1 MVSGVHQDNL
11 TRRGTAVKNVPVV
24 GLVERD
30 DAGDLPELSEELR
43 VALSDVAATAREGLL
58 AMSVGVGL
66 RVMAELMEAEVT
78 ATVGAK
84 HAKIPGRAATRHAS
98 ALGSV
103 VLGGRRVRVSRPRA
117 RTVDG
122 TQEVRLE
129 TYRAFADD
137 DLLGEVVMARM
148 LAGLATRRHRAANE
162 PVGEAVEAE
171 ATSTSRS
178 AVSRRFIAGT
188 TRALEELMSR
198 DLAELDVVVLMLDGV
213 MFAESCCVVALAI
226 TADGTKVP
234 VGCWLGDTENKTVV
248 THLLADLVHRGLDA
262 TGGLLVVIDG
272 AKALAAGVR
281 KVFGDQALVQ
291 RCTLHKRRN
300 LGDHLPKQTQ
310 PWVDRKL
317 ARAFANPD
325 ADAGLRAA
333 KDLARSL
340 EREHPDAAASL
351 REGLEDM
358 FTVRRLGVGDR
369 LARTL
374 TSTNPIESMISIS
387 RSTARNVKR
396 WRDGTMIKRWCA
408 AGMLNA
414 QRSFRRVK
422 GCKDMPVLVAAL
434 RRHVDTV
441 THACKD
447 EEAA

>member
-1 MVSGVHQDNL
+1 MKKVS
-11 TRRGTAVKNVPVV
+11 AVR
-24 GLVERD
+24 LVERD
-30 DAGDLPELSEELR
+30 EAEALPGLSEELR
-43 VALSDVAATAREGLL
+43 VALSDIAGTAREGLL

-66 RVMAELMEAEVT
+66 GVMAEMMEAEV
-78 ATVGAK
+78 AGRVGAK
-84 HAKIPGRAATRHAS
+84 HAKRPDREASRHGRAS
-98 ALGSV
+98 GSV
-103 VLGGRRVRVSRPRA
+103 VLGGRRVGIDRPRA
-117 RTVDG
+117 RTMAGD
-122 TQEVRLE
+122 EVRLE
-129 TYRAFADD
+129 SYATFADD
-137 DLLGEVVMARM
+137 DLLGKVVLERM

-162 PVGEAVEAE
+162 PVGEVVEAE

-188 TRALEELMSR
+188 TRALNELMSR
-198 DLAELDVVVLMLDGV
+198 GLAELDVVVLMVDGV
-213 MFAESCCVVALAI
+213 YFGEACCVVALAI
-226 TADGTKVP
+226 TSDGTKVP
-234 VGCWLGDTENKTVV
+234 VGLWLGDTENTTVV
-248 THLLADLVHRGLDA
+248 TALLADLVERGLDA
-262 TGGLLVVIDG
+262 SGGLLVVIDG

-300 LGDHLPKQTQ
+300 LADHLPKDQA

-317 ARAFANPD
+317 AKAFANPD

-340 EREHPDAAASL
+340 DRAHPDAAASL
-351 REGLEDM
+351 REGLDEM
-358 FTVRRLGVGDR
+358 FTVRRLGVSDR

-374 TSTNPIESMISIS
+374 TCTNAIESMISIS
-387 RSTARNVKR
+387 RATARNVKR
-396 WRDGTMIKRWCA
+396 WRDGTMVKRWCA

-422 GCKDMPVLVAAL
+422 GCKDMPVLIAAL
-434 RRHVDTV
+434 RRHVDAV